1 MSLGPKEIQAVFAL
15 HRYLLN
21 HGVIMIPYGLM
32 VLSTAMTE
40 ADVDFMVEQA
50 LGGMREIAKGAK

>member
-1 MSLGPKEIQAVFAL
+1 
-15 HRYLLN
+15 
-21 HGVIMIPYGLM
+21 M